1 MAIVDVVSERS
12 DVQMQS
18 AREEKRKAAK
28 RGAKTVRDEVK
39 NVLREVAPAVGTL
52 AFRSQRGQDAFRMA
66 MQTEPGSVVSGE
78 RREKRKLPHGLT
90 MPTYDSAR
98 KQRVETK
105 AELAART
112 DVVYIAKDD
121 AGNFVELGVCPENDA
136 DLVGVCF
143 DLLAQFETA
152 LDLDERSG
160 QLQPA
165 PVLAPG
171 SDPPPLHLQIVVGSD
186 GVDNVVGCLARVL
199 DRRKLL
205 YKRGRSRLLRVLLA
219 WTPQSAIRK
228 LAFMRNAQ
236 LSKLVNARCVEQRCV
251 AIVELSCAVTTWRLR
266 LSVQCMAAMPS
277 IETCLV
283 SVQPR
288 SSDRSVSSSYPTAR
302 WSRWCWITRGPSW
315 RHSISSTAARSNTAA
330 SPTWLTLSRI
340 FTRKLPKR
348 AFIHFQPWLLAT
360 TRLSLQSS
368 GNAPVGL
375 NWTASYQLS
384 VTTIGSAWSGC
395 LPMSACSTASFTLD
409 YSRSPLA
416 AALGSHWM
424 TCGAVCRFCTLGQV
438 RCVMCALMAR
448 LSDLVF
454 VGWSAVAKAIC
465 AAAIASPVEDASST
479 SVELTAV
486 QRCCLVFVSAATN
499 ALCDIIAAQ
508 LSDAQREKLPRN
520 SLLFRASLY
529 KHTPAHLVTQ
539 VRVSACVAFVVFTSC
554 SDAGVQRPNE
564 RPTGGMG

>member
-1 MAIVDVVSERS
+1 MSDQLLYKFKLSSNGQRFVVQLPKKQQFRPDEVFLQCVIQHIPDLETAWREYRLIAPTNGRYFQIAERATFDKLVEKLRDDPDSLPIARMAIVDVVSERS

-121 AGNFVELGVCPENDA
+121 AGNFVELDVCPENDA

-186 GVDNVVGCLARVL
+186 GVDNVLGCLARVL

-205 YKRGRSRLLRVLLA
+205 FKRGRSRLLRVLLA

-251 AIVELSCAVTTWRLR
+251 AIVELC
-266 LSVQCMAAMPS
+266 
-277 IETCLV
+277 
-283 SVQPR
+283 
-288 SSDRSVSSSYPTAR
+288 
-302 WSRWCWITRGPSW
+302 
-315 RHSISSTAARSNTAA
+315 
-330 SPTWLTLSRI
+330 
-340 FTRKLPKR
+340 
-348 AFIHFQPWLLAT
+348 
-360 TRLSLQSS
+360 
-368 GNAPVGL
+368 
-375 NWTASYQLS
+375 
-384 VTTIGSAWSGC
+384 
-395 LPMSACSTASFTLD
+395 
-409 YSRSPLA
+409 
-416 AALGSHWM
+416 
-424 TCGAVCRFCTLGQV
+424 
-438 RCVMCALMAR
+438 
-448 LSDLVF
+448 F
-454 VGWSAVAKAIC
+454 V
-465 AAAIASPVEDASST
+465 
-479 SVELTAV
+479 
-486 QRCCLVFVSAATN
+486 
-499 ALCDIIAAQ
+499 
-508 LSDAQREKLPRN
+508 
-520 SLLFRASLY
+520 
-529 KHTPAHLVTQ
+529 
-539 VRVSACVAFVVFTSC
+539 C
-554 SDAGVQRPNE
+554 SD
-564 RPTGGMG
+564 